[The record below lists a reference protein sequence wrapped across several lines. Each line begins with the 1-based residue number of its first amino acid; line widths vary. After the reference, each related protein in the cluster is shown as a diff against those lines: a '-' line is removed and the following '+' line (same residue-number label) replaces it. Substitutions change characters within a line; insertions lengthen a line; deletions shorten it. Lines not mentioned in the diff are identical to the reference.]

1 MTTRECVATNLAS
14 VTPLMAKRAR
24 DEPDLADILADRAEQ
39 FEHADKVVDATSQ
52 KRTLNAFGGA
62 TSLSSGTQI
71 EILPGQL
78 QTALNEFAVAHAI
91 ATSLV
96 ASRRDGE
103 DSDEE
108 TPEESVTEPSAKLM
122 LGFGSMTISHGGREF
137 MLTRQGFGAPSA
149 KNGVYTTLALSHPE
163 RSAEIT
169 EAMRKLCSA
178 ALIEY
183 EASRPGKI
191 ALYSYSKY
199 GWQRERLLLKRPIES
214 VILPHIAKDQ
224 VLSDVRKFL
233 DAESRAWYLEH
244 GIPYKRTFLLY
255 GPPGCGKSSLIRAVA
270 SHFDCSVCM
279 TSLANRELEDADLRM
294 AMCSVPQKAVV
305 AFEDV
310 DALFGHHR
318 ERSEGSHSVTFS
330 GLLNALD
337 GVADPRG
344 TVIFLTTNYKNRL
357 DPALVRAGRC
367 DVQVEL
373 TYAVD
378 EQLKQ
383 SFKRFYKAATDSDAE
398 SFAANVR
405 QKGGAKVTMSQL
417 QEHFVQH
424 RANPMEKAIT
434 DILLGQV
441 SDTREY
447 EGASSFYS

>member
-1 MTTRECVATNLAS
+1 M
-14 VTPLMAKRAR
+14 
-24 DEPDLADILADRAEQ
+24 
-39 FEHADKVVDATSQ
+39 
-52 KRTLNAFGGA
+52 
-62 TSLSSGTQI
+62 
-71 EILPGQL
+71 
-78 QTALNEFAVAHAI
+78 
-91 ATSLV
+91 
-96 ASRRDGE
+96 
-103 DSDEE
+103 
-108 TPEESVTEPSAKLM
+108 
-122 LGFGSMTISHGGREF
+122 
-137 MLTRQGFGAPSA
+137 
-149 KNGVYTTLALSHPE
+149 
-163 RSAEIT
+163 
-169 EAMRKLCSA
+169 
-178 ALIEY
+178 
-183 EASRPGKI
+183 
-191 ALYSYSKY
+191 
-199 GWQRERLLLKRPIES
+199 
-214 VILPHIAKDQ
+214 
-224 VLSDVRKFL
+224 
-233 DAESRAWYLEH
+233 
-244 GIPYKRTFLLY
+244 
-255 GPPGCGKSSLIRAVA
+255 
-270 SHFDCSVCM
+270 
-279 TSLANRELEDADLRM
+279 
-294 AMCSVPQKAVV
+294 
-305 AFEDV
+305 
-310 DALFGHHR
+310 
-318 ERSEGSHSVTFS
+318 TFS